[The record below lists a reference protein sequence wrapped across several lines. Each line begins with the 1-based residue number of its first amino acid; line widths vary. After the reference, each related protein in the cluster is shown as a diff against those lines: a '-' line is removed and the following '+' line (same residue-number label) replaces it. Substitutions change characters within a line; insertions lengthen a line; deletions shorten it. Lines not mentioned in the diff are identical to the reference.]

1 MWLLNNNSKVGHI
14 VYMRSNV
21 IFDDLSPHLRL
32 VGEAK
37 HVQKIVVRKI
47 ISVDVLS
54 WTITRISPDA
64 DNPRFQSVTMAAKD
78 FRHNNLKVDLQ
89 VTSPIVLTLLHVPKT
104 LPHLSLRVLWVMRGV
119 LNCLFCKELP
129 RSAQSF
135 DTQHAAHRVLCSH
148 CLDLLFVA
156 ETQLRR
162 RCKVSSTRWPPD
174 QVPRVHF
181 VRCFSGAP
189 TSCWPCKETHYVL
202 KQDVARFFK
211 QPTWTAFI
219 ENNYSMRKTKPKTTS
234 GFYFNSRWF

>member
-78 FRHNNLKVDLQ
+78 FRHNNLKVDLHD
-89 VTSPIVLTLLHVPKT
+89 V
-104 LPHLSLRVLWVMRGV
+104 R
-119 LNCLFCKELP
+119 C
-129 RSAQSF
+129 
-135 DTQHAAHRVLCSH
+135 
-148 CLDLLFVA
+148 
-156 ETQLRR
+156 LRR
-162 RCKVSSTRWPPD
+162 GGRQTRCLACTLYDASRGR
-174 QVPRVHF
+174 QRLA
-181 VRCFSGAP
+181 G
-189 TSCWPCKETHYVL
+189 L
-202 KQDVARFFK
+202 ARK
-211 QPTWTAFI
+211 HITC
-219 ENNYSMRKTKPKTTS
+219 
-234 GFYFNSRWF
+234 